1 MPTNSNGKAKSL
13 VDFDQEVRFAVVM
26 YGGASLAVYIN
37 GVAQEMLR
45 LVRATA
51 PEFGAAS
58 ERRAYMSDEEL
69 RGSERVYRLLGCML
83 SRHEKNLKGVD
94 KPTPGSWR
102 NAPIRTRFVVDILTG
117 TSAGGIN
124 AVFLAKALAND
135 QNMDDLKKLWITEGD
150 IGVLLNDEESYEKGE
165 LLKDGTTFEK
175 LKFTLQDD
183 KGEPWSL
190 LNSRRMY
197 LKLLKALRGMDE
209 TPACA
214 PGQSPLVDELD
225 LFVTAIDM
233 SGRVLQLRLADEVVS
248 EYKHRNVFQF
258 RYRNRQASD
267 IEQNDLASKNNA
279 FLAFAARAT
288 SANQAAFSP
297 VNLEDATNTINAGY
311 KLNDER
317 PANDEELRI
326 FYRDYLLQRAA
337 EGATTSASPKQLD
350 DALADAFGK
359 IWFVDGGTL
368 DNKPFSFVVE
378 ELPMRHADNFVD
390 RKLLYIEPAPEHLK
404 RVEALKERPRIV
416 KNAAAALSS
425 LPRYETIVE
434 DLTRLLERNR
444 LIERIDHIMRGMDR
458 DLIDIPKKA
467 SLNRDQ
473 LREKFEDR
481 EKTLEWIRSKGT
493 AWGGYQRL
501 RVAEVTD
508 DLTLL
513 VARAAGFSEES
524 DEFLAIRYLVRH
536 WRDSN
541 YDPHMERDERTRR
554 ERRSQAEFLVDF
566 DLMWAMRRIRFV
578 LKKLNDLS
586 CLDDEARRIAGV
598 PRNEKESH
606 ALPDEEGQKKEF
618 RDAVRDLRNDLNR
631 ALVELRGE
639 RRKLWSRDET
649 NPFRSSIPALEINS
663 SHLLNLLRAPTDVD
677 RREMAER
684 LLETPLQSPPK
695 DAPHMR
701 TRADAIESLTEKVK
715 SKLREVI
722 DSTRHKCSKALR
734 PPEGTAKTE
743 SASSWNLFLRE
754 TLWYYYV
761 NFDEFDQISYPL
773 FYSSGV
779 GEETDI
785 IDIFRIS
792 PADARSII
800 DESKPVNADGKKL
813 LKLAG
818 TTLADFGAFL
828 EEKFRVNDMLWGRLD
843 GAERIIAVLLQ
854 SDPELQ
860 DQMTQQAHR
869 AILVEEKLLSDK
881 GANEDVG
888 MQRIVWQALDS
899 WDDQGQRVKLFSQA
913 AGMLPEDSTFRA
925 YLETLVQG
933 ADPRQLFREAFIKNY
948 DAARQFTE
956 DATLKTATRAN
967 RVLGGMFMGYLPAD
981 GVKNWKQRLAIWGA
995 RRLAIFTEAAIEPEG
1010 TARRKQ
1016 KLRLVACY
1024 LLSLLILAFVCFPVI
1039 ALWRS
1044 STNWW
1049 PKLGYAAIF
1058 IVTLPLALLPLGLT
1072 GGYNY
1077 LWLKLKGKLAS
1088 LLRR

>member
-1 MPTNSNGKAKSL
+1 MSTNSNGAAKPP

-26 YGGASLAVYIN
+26 YGGASLAIYIN
-37 GVAQEMLR
+37 GVAQEILR
-45 LVRATA
+45 LVRSTA
-51 PEFGAAS
+51 PEFGAALG
-58 ERRAYMSDEEL
+58 RQAYKTDEEL
-69 RGSERVYRLLGCML
+69 RGSERVYRLLGRLL
-83 SRHEKNLKGVD
+83 SRHDKNLKGVD
-94 KPTPGSWR
+94 KPTPGSWH

-165 LLKDGTTFEK
+165 LSEDGTTFER

-225 LFVTAIDM
+225 LFVTAVDM

-258 RYRNRQASD
+258 RYRGLHASD
-267 IEQNDLASKNNA
+267 TEQQNDLQPKNNA

-297 VNLEDATNTINAGY
+297 VNLEDATNIINAGY
-311 KLNDER
+311 KLDDDKEHPLNH
-317 PANDEELRI
+317 EEMRI
-326 FYRDYLLQRAA
+326 FYQEYLLQRAA
-337 EGATTSASPKQLD
+337 EGATAPSNPQQ
-350 DALADAFGK
+350 LADEFGK

-378 ELPMRHADNFVD
+378 ELPLRHADNFVD
-390 RKLLYIEPAPEHLK
+390 RKMLYIEPAPEHLK
-404 RVEALKERPRIV
+404 RVEALSKERPRIV
-416 KNAAAALSS
+416 ENAAAALLS

-458 DLIDIPKKA
+458 DLIDLPKKEA
-467 SLNRDQ
+467 LTRDQ
-473 LREKFEDR
+473 LREKFKDR
-481 EKTLEWIRSKGT
+481 EETLKWLRSKGT

-541 YDPHMERDERTRR
+541 YDPHIERDERTQR

-578 LKKLNDLS
+578 LKKLNDLA
-586 CLDDEARRIAGV
+586 CLDDESRRIAGV
-598 PRNEKESH
+598 PYNEKESR
-606 ALPDEEGQKKEF
+606 ALPNEEGERKEF
-618 RDAVRDLRNDLNR
+618 REALRDMRTELNR
-631 ALVELRGE
+631 ALIELRGE
-639 RRKLWSRDET
+639 RRRLWSRDET
-649 NPFRSSIPALEINS
+649 NPFRSFIPTLEINS
-663 SHLLNLLRAPTDVD
+663 SHLLDLLRAPTDAD
-677 RREMAER
+677 RREKAEEI
-684 LLETPLQSPPK
+684 LATELQNKEEPNL
-695 DAPHMR
+695 R
-701 TRADAIESLTEKVK
+701 TRADVVELLTEEVK
-715 SKLREVI
+715 GKLRKVI
-722 DSTRHKCSKALR
+722 DSARHKCSKALR

-743 SASSWNLFLRE
+743 SASPWNLFLRE
-754 TLWYYYV
+754 TLWYYYI
-761 NFDEFDQISYPL
+761 NFDEFDQISHPL
-773 FYSSGV
+773 FYASGV

-785 IDIFRIS
+785 IDVFRVS
-792 PADARSII
+792 PEDARSII
-800 DESKPVNADGKKL
+800 DESEPIDADGKKL

-828 EEKFRVNDMLWGRLD
+828 EEKFRRNDILWGRLD
-843 GAERIIAVLLQ
+843 GAERLIAVLLQ
-854 SDPELQ
+854 SDTTLQ
-860 DQMTQQAHR
+860 DKLTQQAHR

-881 GANEDVG
+881 GANKDAG
-888 MQRIVWQALDS
+888 MQGIVWQALDS
-899 WDDQGQRVKLFSQA
+899 WDDKEQRVKLLSQA
-913 AGMLPEDSTFRA
+913 AGMLPNDSKFRA

-933 ADPRQLFREAFIKNY
+933 ADPLHLFKEAFIRNY
-948 DAARQFTE
+948 DDARQFTE

-967 RVLGGMFMGYLPAD
+967 RVLGGMFMGYLPDD
-981 GVKNWKQRLAIWGA
+981 GVKNWKQRLALWGA
-995 RRLAIFTEAAIEPEG
+995 RRLAIFTEAAIKPEG
-1010 TARRKQ
+1010 PARSKQ
-1016 KLRLVACY
+1016 KLRLAACY
-1024 LLSLLILAFVCFPVI
+1024 LLSLLILVLMCFPVVV
-1039 ALWRS
+1039 LWRS
-1044 STNWW
+1044 STSWW
-1049 PKLGYAAIF
+1049 PRVGFAAIF

-1072 GGYNY
+1072 GVYNY
-1077 LWLKLKGKLAS
+1077 AWLKLKGKLAS
-1088 LLRR
+1088 LLWR